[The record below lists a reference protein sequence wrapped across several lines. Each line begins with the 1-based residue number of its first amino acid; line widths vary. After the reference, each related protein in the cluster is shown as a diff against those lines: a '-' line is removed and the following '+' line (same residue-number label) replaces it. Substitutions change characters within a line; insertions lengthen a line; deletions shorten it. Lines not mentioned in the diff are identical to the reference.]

1 MKSDYGKVRTLSHFS
16 PELGSSKS
24 KKPDKSSRWR
34 VILYNDNR
42 HKFDDVVEWLQNNA
56 GCESEFAIKICHVCQ
71 NQGRAVCFQGGKGA
85 CHEVAAALRNHGLQ
99 VEVDD
104 Y

>member
-1 MKSDYGKVRTLSHFS
+1 MSQFS
-16 PELGSSKS
+16 PELGPAKK
-24 KKPDKSSRWR
+24 KKPNEQARWR

-42 HKFDDVVEWLQNNA
+42 HKFDDVVTWLQETA
-56 GCESEFAIKICHVCQ
+56 GCDSEFAIKVCHVCHD
-71 NQGRAVCFQGGKGA
+71 QGRAVCFQGPKAA
-85 CHEVAAALRNHGLQ
+85 CHEVTAALRSHGLQ